1 LHTGSGKK
9 SKKVHSFHVE
19 EEWTGSFIVLG
30 TTGSGKTTLIKYVN
44 TMSDS
49 TKLSYSTLL

>member
-1 LHTGSGKK
+1 
-9 SKKVHSFHVE
+9 VHGFHVE

-44 TMSDS
+44 KMTDS
-49 TKLSYSTLL
+49 TKLPYVELL

>member
-1 LHTGSGKK
+1 MIFAIILHTGSGKK

-30 TTGSGKTTLIKYVN
+30 TTGSGKTTLIKYVKHN
-44 TMSDS
+44 E
-49 TKLSYSTLL
+49 